1 MPDVDLM
8 KWLLSNAPSL
18 VIAVGVAKIYY
29 KVLKFAEK
37 IEHQVSQNSED
48 IALIIKT
55 HTKLHKDDL
64 PKFYR
69 RKNSDNG

>member
-1 MPDVDLM
+1 
-8 KWLLSNAPSL
+8 LLSNAPSL